1 MKIFFTILFF
11 IFFIGYIF
19 RLLSP
24 YILKWYFKR
33 IEKEFTNQQNNSTSQ
48 RKAKKE
54 GQVSVNQAEQKRK
67 KVDKNVGDY
76 IDFKEEN

>member
-1 MKIFFTILFF
+1 MRIFFTILFF

-33 IEKEFTNQQNNSTSQ
+33 IEKEFTNQHSNSTSQ

-54 GQVSVNQAEQKRK
+54 GQVSVNQTEQKKK

>member
-1 MKIFFTILFF
+1 MRIFFTILFF
-11 IFFIGYIF
+11 IFLIGYIF

-33 IEKEFTNQQNNSTSQ
+33 IEKEFTNQQSNSTSQ
-48 RKAKKE
+48 GKAKKE
-54 GQVSVNQAEQKRK
+54 GQVSVNQAEQKKK